1 VSATEKF
8 LQPDVKADK
17 KVTAAHLLNSE
28 FGFAGSPVA
37 PGDRNYCPR
46 VSAHDRLERKLHGE
60 VKVGSNERTAS
71 IDDCFPV
78 SFEGVG
84 RVVQFDVKKE
94 LQKFVGKAIYAKL
107 YPRIIDHPASFRKSA
122 AKYAIPPLAQFLPV
136 SNDVATIIGFV
147 SHHDHGSVPLH
158 V

>member
-1 VSATEKF
+1 MLELPIGSFYKSERLLGLSFVFRGLVWLHVVSATEKF

-71 IDDCFPV
+71 ID
-78 SFEGVG
+78 
-84 RVVQFDVKKE
+84 
-94 LQKFVGKAIYAKL
+94 
-107 YPRIIDHPASFRKSA
+107 
-122 AKYAIPPLAQFLPV
+122 
-136 SNDVATIIGFV
+136 
-147 SHHDHGSVPLH
+147 
-158 V
+158 